1 MFSILSLNL
10 SPLEVGQVKI
20 ASGVNIS
27 TEGSLLPLIEV
38 CAFTTEN
45 EIFPGWNGF
54 NHYSGV
60 VPSRNIIINVGI
72 APLVGV
78 EVKNDNVVVL
88 GLRVPTSIG
97 VEFVVK
103 GEK

>member
-1 MFSILSLNL
+1 
-10 SPLEVGQVKI
+10 
-20 ASGVNIS
+20 
-27 TEGSLLPLIEV
+27 
-38 CAFTTEN
+38 
-45 EIFPGWNGF
+45 
-54 NHYSGV
+54 V